1 MPSLT
6 ATKERKDSHDVC
18 RRRVRL
24 LAAGVIVAL
33 LFAHTPVRAQESTP
47 QSARRPLPLVIAPVT
62 EEITVTGKRLP
73 AIVRRFVESATMP
86 SPIGQVSRWKI
97 SICPLTTG
105 ISPGFAE
112 FVTKRVRD
120 IGMEIGAR
128 VNQDPHCAPNLQIIF
143 TEHPQDMLDVIR
155 TKLPALLGYY
165 YAPQAK
171 ELATVRNP
179 IQGWYA
185 TGTRDRNGHLEVD
198 SPYAV
203 TTATVEGSR
212 IRTGLRSEFVA
223 VTVVVDLVVVENQE
237 IGAIADHI
245 AMLAFSQAKAFERCR
260 EVPSVTNMLL
270 DCDANLKAT
279 ALSRYD
285 RAYLKALYAIT
296 DRDTPRHLLDGDIAY
311 EMRKHLSE

>member
-1 MPSLT
+1 MRAVAYGLALILCVIAPVHSEEP
-6 ATKERKDSHDVC
+6 ARK
-18 RRRVRL
+18 
-24 LAAGVIVAL
+24 
-33 LFAHTPVRAQESTP
+33 
-47 QSARRPLPLVIAPVT
+47 PLPLVVAPVT

-73 AIVRRFVESATMP
+73 AIVRRFVEGATMP

-97 SICPLTTG
+97 AICPLTTG
-105 ISPGFAE
+105 IRPSFAA
-112 FVTKRVRD
+112 FVSQRVRD
-120 IGMEIGAR
+120 IGTEIGAR
-128 VNQDPHCAPNLQIIF
+128 VDADPRCSPNLQIIF
-143 TEHPQDMLDVIR
+143 TERPQEMLDTIR

-165 YAPQAK
+165 YLPQAK
-171 ELATVRNP
+171 ELATIRNP

-223 VTVVVDLVVVENQE
+223 VTVVIDMVVVENQE

-260 EVPSVTNMLL
+260 EVPSITNMLL
-270 DCDANLKAT
+270 DCDTNLKAT

-296 DRDTPRHLLDGDIAY
+296 DRDTPSHLLDGDIAF
-311 EMRKHLSE
+311 EMRKYLRD